1 MKISTQTKLS
11 RGCVPRLGNEMV
23 DFVVQIVALEAFEAR
38 FPSLAQAFRL
48 EVIQY
53 DTAFQWGGQSAP
65 ALTLSFLTGM
75 VGQQTVAAVLV
86 HV

>member
-1 MKISTQTKLS
+1 MNMSTQTKLF
-11 RGCVPRLGNEMV
+11 RGCILRLGNGTV
-23 DFVVQIVALEAFEAR
+23 DFVVQIVPLEALEAR